1 MDRKVSK
8 SLKLWIT
15 LSKLCWFLGKLELV
29 SQKIKLDNVLN
40 IWDILY
46 VTYNHMSFSIGIV
59 GLPNVG
65 KSTLFKAITRKQV
78 LVANY
83 PFATIEP
90 NIGVVEVPDER
101 LAPLAKM
108 SKSGRIVPTTIN
120 FVDIAGLVR
129 GASEGEGL
137 GNKFLANIREVD
149 AIAEVVRAFN
159 DPNIIHVAGAVDPKS
174 DVEVINYELILA
186 DLESVSRRLDN
197 LKNKLKS
204 GTSTLLEKEIAAV
217 DRLNQALRQG
227 KLASAVSLDEEE
239 RGMVKVLQLLTMKP
253 IIYVLNVDEQALLDG
268 SWQGTLPAEF
278 EPQIPINAKIEA
290 ELADLAPEE
299 AKEYCKELGLESSGL
314 DALVKSS
321 YETLGLIT
329 FLTTGEMESRAWTVT
344 RGTKA
349 PQAAAV
355 IHSDFEKAFIRAEVV
370 NWKDLLD
377 AGSEAAAR
385 EKGLIR
391 IEGKDYEMR
400 DGDTVN
406 FRVGV

>member
-1 MDRKVSK
+1 
-8 SLKLWIT
+8 
-15 LSKLCWFLGKLELV
+15 
-29 SQKIKLDNVLN
+29 
-40 IWDILY
+40 
-46 VTYNHMSFSIGIV
+46 MSFSIGIV

-65 KSTLFKAITRKQV
+65 KSTLFKAITKKQV

-90 NIGVVEVPDER
+90 NVGVVEVPDDR
-101 LAPLAKM
+101 LPPLAKM

-120 FVDIAGLVR
+120 FVDIAGLVK

-137 GNKFLANIREVD
+137 GNQFLANIREVD
-149 AIAEVVRAFN
+149 AIAEVVRGFS
-159 DPNIIHVAGAVDPKS
+159 DPNVIHVSGQVDPKS
-174 DVEVINYELILA
+174 DVEVINYELIMA
-186 DLESVSRRLDN
+186 DAESVTRRLAN

-204 GTSTLLEKEIAAV
+204 GTTSQLEKEIAVV
-217 DRLNQALRQG
+217 DRVNAALQQG
-227 KLASAVSLDEEE
+227 KLASTVAIDDDEKAFV
-239 RGMVKVLQLLTMKP
+239 RDMQLLTMKP
-253 IIYVLNVDEQALLDG
+253 IIYVLNVDEGMLADG
-268 SWQGTLPAEF
+268 SWKGVLLEEYA
-278 EPQIPINAKIEA
+278 PQIPVNAKVES
-290 ELADLAPEE
+290 ELADLSPEE
-299 AKEYCKELGLESSGL
+299 AKEYCAELGIEMSGL
-314 DALVKSS
+314 DSLIKAS

-329 FLTTGEMESRAWTVT
+329 FLTTGEMETRAWTIT

-355 IHSDFEKAFIRAEVV
+355 IHSDFEKAFIRAEIV

-377 AGSEAAAR
+377 AGSESAAK

-391 IEGKDYEMR
+391 IEGKEYVMQ

>member
-1 MDRKVSK
+1 
-8 SLKLWIT
+8 
-15 LSKLCWFLGKLELV
+15 
-29 SQKIKLDNVLN
+29 
-40 IWDILY
+40 
-46 VTYNHMSFSIGIV
+46 MSFSIGII

-65 KSTLFKAITRKQV
+65 KSTLFKAITKKQV
-78 LVANY
+78 LIANY

-120 FVDIAGLVR
+120 FVDIAGLVK

-149 AIAEVVRAFN
+149 AIAEVVRDFS
-159 DPNIIHVAGAVDPKS
+159 DPNVIHVSGQVDPKS
-174 DVEVINYELILA
+174 DVEVINYELIMA
-186 DLESVSRRLDN
+186 DAESVTRRLSN
-197 LKNKLKS
+197 IKNKMKS
-204 GTSTLLEKEIAAV
+204 GITSQLEKELAVV
-217 DRLNQALRQG
+217 DRINSALQQG
-227 KLASAVSLDEEE
+227 KLASSVSVDEEE
-239 RGMVKVLQLLTMKP
+239 IVFIRDMQLLTMKP
-253 IIYVLNVDEQALLDG
+253 IIYVLNVDEEMLSSG
-268 SWQGTLPAEF
+268 SWKGTLSDEYS
-278 EPQIPINAKIEA
+278 PQIAINAKVESD
-290 ELADLAPEE
+290 LADLSSEE
-299 AKEYCKELGLESSGL
+299 AAEYCKELGIEASGL
-314 DALVKSS
+314 DSLIKAG

-329 FLTTGEMESRAWTVT
+329 FLTTGEMETRAWTIVK
-344 RGTKA
+344 GTKA

-355 IHSDFEKAFIRAEVV
+355 IHSDFEKAFIRAEIV

-377 AGSEAAAR
+377 SGSEVAAK

-391 IEGKDYEMR
+391 IEGKDYVMK